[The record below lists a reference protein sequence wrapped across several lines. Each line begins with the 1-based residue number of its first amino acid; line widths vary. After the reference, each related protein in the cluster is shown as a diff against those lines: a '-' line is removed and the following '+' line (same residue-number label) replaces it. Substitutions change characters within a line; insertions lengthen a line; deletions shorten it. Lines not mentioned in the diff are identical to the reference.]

1 LEPSPNEQPLS
12 RIGLH
17 HEAAATPDR
26 VRAAME
32 ALVSA
37 TRAAAGSELVE
48 GLTVTVSN
56 RTMTVNV
63 NAWTPESKAAVDVVH
78 GFIDDPIGASDRLE
92 YGVAARMAKALRTG
106 LELLMP
112 AGTVEIGGPA
122 GTLRTVTQPL
132 VEALR
137 GLERLHEPQTE
148 LRGSTVTST
157 VVLQVGRG
165 AKSPEKWF
173 AKVRLYGQLYEVPL
187 MPETLGTLVRALERG
202 DEVEV
207 RVDATWVRGDAGQ
220 WVLDP
225 RRSRI
230 ICAAESAHAPLAPG
244 DWSAMPGALT
254 AEAGRRML
262 QENAAWDE

>member
-1 LEPSPNEQPLS
+1 MEPTPTEQPLS
-12 RIGLH
+12 RVGLH
-17 HEAAATPDR
+17 HEADATPAR
-26 VRAAME
+26 VLAAVQ

-37 TRAAAGSELVE
+37 TRAAACSELSE

-56 RTMTVNV
+56 RSMTVNV
-63 NAWTPESKAAVDVVH
+63 NAWTPESKAAVDAVH
-78 GFIDDPIGASDRLE
+78 GFIDDPIGASDQLE

-106 LELLMP
+106 LEALMP
-112 AGTVEIGGPA
+112 DGTVEITGPF
-122 GTLRTVTQPL
+122 GTQRTVTQPL

-165 AKSPEKWF
+165 VKSPDKWL
-173 AKVRLYGQLYEVPL
+173 AKVRLYGVVCEVPL
-187 MPETLGTLVRALERG
+187 MQETLGTLVRALERG
-202 DEVEV
+202 NEVEV
-207 RVDATWVRGDAGQ
+207 RVYATWVRGDAGQ

-230 ICAAESAHAPLAPG
+230 VGAAESAYASLAPG
-244 DWSAMPGALT
+244 EWSTLPGAFT
-254 AEAGRRML
+254 AEEGRRML
-262 QENAAWDE
+262 QENTEWDE